1 MEEILAGDVYTLTD
15 EETGEEAQYEIV
27 AVADFEEKQYV
38 AIVPADEEVEE
49 YAILR
54 VELDGEERIL
64 ANIEDDDEWERVAA
78 HFDNEIFAEIDY
90 DADGDEADE

>member
-27 AVADFEEKQYV
+27 AVAEFEESRYV
-38 AIVPADEEVEE
+38 AIVPAEEDVEE

-54 VELDGEERIL
+54 VEVEGEERTL
-64 ANIEDDDEWERVAA
+64 AAIEDDDEWERVAA
-78 HFDNEIFAEIDY
+78 YFDNEIFSEIDY
-90 DADGDEADE
+90 DEE

>member
-1 MEEILAGDVYTLTD
+1 MEEILAGDIYTLTD
-15 EETGEEAQYEIV
+15 DETGEEARYEIV

-64 ANIEDDDEWERVAA
+64 VSIEDDDEWERVAA
-78 HFDNEIFAEIDY
+78 HFDNEIFADIDY
-90 DADGDEADE
+90 DEGTEEN

>member
-1 MEEILAGDVYTLTD
+1 MDEILAGDIYTLTD
-15 EETGEEAQYEIV
+15 DETGEEAQYEIV

-54 VELDGEERIL
+54 VEMDGEERIL
-64 ANIEDDDEWERVAA
+64 SNIEDDDEWERVAA
-78 HFDNEIFAEIDY
+78 HFDNEIFSEIDY
-90 DADGDEADE
+90 DAEEAADE